1 MDIPPPSLS
10 LGLTLCFVPPGTF
23 ACWFVAV
30 FRAHHVWRDTF
41 GECALRCLLPSA
53 LFSLERPVIR
63 CSGKP
68 VCAPGCLR
76 QKFVKRISPSNYVK
90 HRGDE
95 FSAAYVE
102 SQISPVSLQERIEI
116 LDVLRGLAVCGIL
129 IGNMQW
135 FSGYGMMP
143 PSVARQGPIGD
154 QITHFLVHFFV
165 EGKFYSIFSFLFGFG
180 FALQIA
186 RAEERGDLKASLFKR
201 RLFWLLV
208 IGLLHAYLLWA
219 GDILSVYALMGFVL
233 VLFRKKTNGP
243 LLKWAFGLLV
253 VPILTYVLL
262 YILFVA
268 FVSPEAVAKLD
279 AAQIGF
285 WNESVKKVSRGSYLQ
300 IITDFNLNY
309 IVGRYASLLLEMRL
323 PKILAMF
330 LLGFYAYR
338 RGVFNDLSGHR
349 PFIRR
354 VFVYGLILG
363 LVGNFAFAAFAGA
376 EAVLPPSPAGIVGVI
391 SYAFGVPALALF
403 FIGLVATLWQRA
415 AWRRLFVFL
424 APVGRMALTNYL
436 LQTVICVLIFY
447 GYGFGQF
454 GRFGATT
461 ATLIALAIF
470 MCQIL
475 MSALW
480 LKYFSYGP
488 LEWIWRQFTYRR
500 RLDLR
505 LKRQPTTVDS
515 LT

>member
-1 MDIPPPSLS
+1 MSS
-10 LGLTLCFVPPGTF
+10 QV
-23 ACWFVAV
+23 
-30 FRAHHVWRDTF
+30 
-41 GECALRCLLPSA
+41 
-53 LFSLERPVIR
+53 
-63 CSGKP
+63 
-68 VCAPGCLR
+68 
-76 QKFVKRISPSNYVK
+76 SP
-90 HRGDE
+90 
-95 FSAAYVE
+95 
-102 SQISPVSLQERIEI
+102 ISLQERIEI

-143 PSVARQGPIGD
+143 PALARQTPFAD

-180 FALQIA
+180 FALQIG

-219 GDILSVYALMGFVL
+219 GDILSIYALMGFL
-233 VLFRKKTNGP
+233 LILFRKKTNGA
-243 LLKWAFGLLV
+243 LLKWAFALMV
-253 VPILTYVLL
+253 IPILTYILL

-268 FVSPEAVAKLD
+268 FVPPESLAALD
-279 AAQIGF
+279 AAKINM
-285 WNESVKKVSRGSYLQ
+285 WNNAVKTVPQSSYLQ
-300 IITDFNLNY
+300 ILTGYNLNY
-309 IVGRYASLLLEMRL
+309 IVGRYASLILEMRL

-338 RGVFNDLSGHR
+338 RGFFQNLSNHQ

-354 VFVYGLILG
+354 VLRYGLILG
-363 LVGNFAFAAFAGA
+363 LVGNVAFAALAGA
-376 EAVLPPSPAGIVGVI
+376 EAVIPPSPAGIAGVVA
-391 SYAFGVPALALF
+391 YAFGVPALALF
-403 FIGLVATLWQRA
+403 FIALVATLWQKA
-415 AWRRLFVFL
+415 AWREALAFL

-454 GRFGATT
+454 GRFGARA

-470 MCQIL
+470 LFQVL
-475 MSALW
+475 MSAMW

-488 LEWIWRQFTYRR
+488 MEWIWRQLTYRQ
-500 RLDLR
+500 RLNLR
-505 LKRQPTTVDS
+505 LKREPS
-515 LT
+515 AARSPL